1 MKSLSCAAD
10 EVYGL
15 IICHA
20 PKFWNHFDNH
30 EPNMTGPVDG
40 KIAALKQHSARSET
54 ATPVI

>member
-30 EPNMTGPVDG
+30 EPNMTEPVEG
-40 KIAALKQHSARSET
+40 KET
-54 ATPVI
+54 GTPVI